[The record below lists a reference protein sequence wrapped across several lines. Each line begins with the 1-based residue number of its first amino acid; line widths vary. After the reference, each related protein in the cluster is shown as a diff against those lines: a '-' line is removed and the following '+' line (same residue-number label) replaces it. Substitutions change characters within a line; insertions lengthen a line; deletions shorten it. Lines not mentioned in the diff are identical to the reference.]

1 MKKILFPIFVNNKGG
16 NILSTISIC
25 KNLDKNLFQIT
36 ILLIGFKNKRNI
48 YKKIIQKEKINI
60 KYLPFDKITKVLNL
74 NYIFSLFKFLRKNKY
89 DIIHTNDGFL
99 NLSFSIVRLFTK
111 FNQILH
117 IRNTD
122 NSKRNYLSFLVSNK
136 IICISNFVYQ
146 KIPNFFNYKKT
157 VMYNY
162 VDQFNND
169 LKINKKHTKLIN
181 KIKKKKVLLFVSN
194 IHARKKPIVFLKILR
209 FLLTKDNTYFGLM
222 FFISDSSQKNLLNKF
237 IFKNKLEKNV
247 ILMRNYPT
255 HYWIPFVKSIKKKIL
270 LATSMNEPLGRNL
283 IEAVLNKIFVIAND
297 SGGHKEIINKKY
309 GILTKTDN
317 IVDTGNKIIN
327 YFEIRS
333 KSKNY
338 KNSNIKLF
346 KKKFQNKNF
355 FSKLKK
361 IYDQTT

>member
-25 KNLDKNLFQIT
+25 NNLDKNLFKIT

-48 YKKIIQKEKINI
+48 YKKIIQKKKINI
-60 KYLPFDKITKVLNL
+60 KHLPFDKITQVLNL
-74 NYIFSLFKFLRKNKY
+74 SYLFSLFKFLRKNKY

-99 NLSFSIVRLFTK
+99 NLSFSILRLFIK

-117 IRNTD
+117 VRNTD
-122 NSKRNYLSFLVSNK
+122 NSKRNYLSFLVSSK

-157 VMYNY
+157 IMYNY
-162 VDQFNND
+162 VDQFNNG
-169 LKINKKHTKLIN
+169 LKINKNHTKLIN
-181 KIKKKKVLLFVSN
+181 NLKKKKVLLFVSN
-194 IHARKKPIVFLKILR
+194 IHARKKPIVFLKILKY
-209 FLLTKDNTYFGLM
+209 LLTKDNSYFGLM
-222 FFISDSSQKNLLNKF
+222 FFISESSKKNLLNEF

-255 HYWIPFVKSIKKKIL
+255 HYWIPFVKNIKKKIL

-317 IVDTGNKIIN
+317 IIDTGNKIIN
-327 YFEIRS
+327 HFEIMS

-338 KNSNIKLF
+338 KNLNTRKF
-346 KKKFQNKNF
+346 KTKFQNKNF
-355 FSKLKK
+355 FINLQR
-361 IYDQTT
+361 IYAQTK